1 MRILQAIVIA
11 AVAAT
16 PIAMSA
22 QSSIDAYSV
31 SRNGLSGTARFQAM
45 GGAFTALGGDLSSLH
60 QNPAGV
66 GIYRSSEVGFTF
78 DIDAQKAT
86 TSAMGI
92 AQKQTHTYADFSN
105 IGYIGSFSIDNETM
119 PYFNVGI
126 SYNRSANFNRRYKGY
141 VPSMETSLSNYAAYY
156 AYGLPSSQLLE
167 TGNYNPY
174 MQSSAD
180 WLSILAYNSYLI
192 SNIPGSDSSYQ
203 GLFQSTSSGD
213 AGFEVEEKGY
223 IDEYN
228 IDFGGNILNTVYWG
242 LGVGITDLNYI
253 KNAYYGESIDNACVP
268 NSSATDLATGYA
280 DYSLYNSKQ
289 ITGTGFNIKLGFIF
303 KPINEF
309 RIGAAIHTPTWY
321 NMTQNYSADTDYR
334 IGVNGQYEFTP
345 KDHPYNYTDLAQF
358 DWRLRAPWRF
368 SIGAAG
374 VLGGRAIISA
384 EYERVAYDAM
394 SIKTQSALGNY
405 ETDQYLE
412 TDIKNYFQAGNI
424 FRVGAEFRLAPWISL
439 RAGYS
444 NESSNVKNEA
454 FDGSIDVYSS
464 GTDPSYTFN
473 NKIEHI
479 TAGVG
484 FRYQAFYL
492 DLAYI
497 HKKVD
502 SRYYAFSNFD
512 TYVAPQTKLENS
524 NNRFVMSI
532 GYKF

>member
-1 MRILQAIVIA
+1 MRISKAFSLVLLA
-11 AVAAT
+11 AVPAG
-16 PIAMSA
+16 MSA

-31 SRNGLSGTARFQAM
+31 ARTGLSGTARFQAM
-45 GGAFTALGGDLSSLH
+45 AGAFTALGGDLSTLH

-66 GIYRSSEVGFTF
+66 AIYRSSEVGFTF

-86 TSAMGI
+86 TSGMGI
-92 AQKQTHTYADFSN
+92 SQKKTGTNVDFSN
-105 IGYIGSFSIDNETM
+105 IGYIGSFSLDNETM

-126 SYNRSANFNRRYKGY
+126 SYNRSANFNRRFKGY

-156 AYGLPSSQLLE
+156 AYGTPNTQLLE
-167 TGNYNPY
+167 TSGFNPY
-174 MQSSAD
+174 MQSNAD

-192 SNIPGSDSSYQ
+192 SNIPGSNSEYQ

-228 IDFGGNILNTVYWG
+228 IDFGGNVMNTIYWG
-242 LGVGITDLNYI
+242 VGVGVTDLNYT
-253 KNAYYGESIDNACVP
+253 KNAYYGESIDNACIP
-268 NSSATDLATGYA
+268 NSTATGLNTGYA

-289 ITGTGFNIKLGFIF
+289 ITGTGFNIKAGLIF

-309 RIGAAIHTPTWY
+309 RIGFAIHTPTWY
-321 NMTQNYSADTDYR
+321 NMTQNYSADTDYL
-334 IGVNGQYEFTP
+334 IGVNGQYEFSP
-345 KDHPYNYTDLAQF
+345 KDHPYNYTDLDQF
-358 DWRLRAPWRF
+358 DWRLRSPWRF
-368 SIGAAG
+368 SVGAAG
-374 VLGGRAIISA
+374 VIGGRGIISA

-394 SIKTQSALGNY
+394 SIKTQTSFGDY
-405 ETDQYLE
+405 ETDEYLE
-412 TDIKNYFQAGNI
+412 KDIKDYFQAANI
-424 FRVGAEFRLAPWISL
+424 FRVGAELRVAPWLSL

-444 NESSNVKNEA
+444 YESSNVKSEA
-454 FDGSIDVYSS
+454 YDGSIDVYSS

-473 NKIEHI
+473 NNIQHI
-479 TAGVG
+479 TAGIG
-484 FRYQAFYL
+484 LRYQAFYL
-492 DLAYI
+492 DMAYV

-502 SRYYAFSNFD
+502 GRYYAFSNYD
-512 TYVAPQTKLENS
+512 TFVAPQTKLENS